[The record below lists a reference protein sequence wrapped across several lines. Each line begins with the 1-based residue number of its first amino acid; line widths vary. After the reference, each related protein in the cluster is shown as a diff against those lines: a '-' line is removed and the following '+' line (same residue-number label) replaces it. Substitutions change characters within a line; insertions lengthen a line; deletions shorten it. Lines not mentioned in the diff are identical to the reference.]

1 MSFTLAEANKYSNTV
16 LQQGVIELFVKD
28 DPVLEKMPFVEL
40 LGNSLTYNVETTEP
54 TVEFKQV
61 GDTWTE
67 STGTVTQSTATLKI
81 LGGDADV
88 DNFLLKTRSNLQDI
102 KAEVIASKLKA
113 MKETFINEVWYGNT
127 TYDAKGFQGVHSLIN
142 SETYNTINV
151 GTNNTTPVLLSLSNV
166 EKAIDMVKGFNPS
179 GIFMAKS
186 MRRYINKYLHGVGGI
201 TYMDA
206 ANGRI
211 QSLFGTPV
219 FVSDYI
225 KITENC
231 DKAGTTYY
239 GYEYTT
245 PAATSDGATS
255 IFVVTFDPK
264 GLCGLQAGSM
274 TIEEKPALETKDAS
288 RFRIKWYCSMM
299 IQNILS
305 CTKISGIDQDGT
317 VAV

>member
-1 MSFTLAEANKYSNTV
+1 MAFTLVEGAKYSTTA

-28 DPVLEKMPFVEL
+28 DPVLEKLPFQEL
-40 LGNSLTYNVETTEP
+40 LGNSLTYNVETTQP
-54 TVEFKQV
+54 TVNFYAV
-61 GDTWTE
+61 GDTWLE
-67 STGTVTQSTATLKI
+67 STGTVTQSTATITI

-88 DNFLLKTRSNLQDI
+88 DNFILKTRSNLQDV
-102 KAEVIASKLKA
+102 KAEAIAAKLKA
-113 MKETFINEVWYGNT
+113 MKQTFIDGFWYGNT
-127 TYDAKGFQGVHSLIN
+127 TYNSKSFDGVHSLLS
-142 SETYNTINV
+142 SETYNTINT
-151 GTNNTTPVLLSLSNV
+151 GTNNTTPVLLSLQNV
-166 EKAIDMVKGFNPS
+166 EKAIDMVKGFAPS

-206 ANGRI
+206 ANGRV
-211 QSLFGTPV
+211 QSLFGVPV

-225 KITENC
+225 KIAENC
-231 DKAGTTYY
+231 DKAGGTFY

-245 PAATSDGATS
+245 PTATSDGATS

-264 GLCGLQAGSM
+264 GACGLQAGPM

-299 IQNILS
+299 LQNILS
-305 CTKISGIDQDGT
+305 CTKVSGIDQDGT